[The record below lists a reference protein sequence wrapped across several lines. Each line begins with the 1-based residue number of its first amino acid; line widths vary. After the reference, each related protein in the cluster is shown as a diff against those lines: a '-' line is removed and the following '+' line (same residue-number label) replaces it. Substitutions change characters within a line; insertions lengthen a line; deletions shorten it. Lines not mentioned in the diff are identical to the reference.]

1 MPFAFYNR
9 LTRAQKKIYD
19 ESDRIGAIELY
30 RPETHRESVRRLGEA
45 LERGDRLATGTAAQ
59 ELLDG
64 LAKALGVPPVRVRVE
79 EQRPSWQTGELHGLY
94 QADEKGR
101 IQISLWMRTAQRAQ
115 VVKFKTFL
123 RTLLHELC
131 HHLDYHRLGLRDSF
145 HTEGFY
151 RRESSL
157 LRQLHADGAAPGNDS
172 TSPARRRVPGL
183 RGRSASV

>member
-1 MPFAFYNR
+1 VPFSFYNR
-9 LTRAQKKIYD
+9 LTKAQKKIYD
-19 ESDRIGAIELY
+19 ESDRIGSIELY
-30 RPETHRESVRRLGEA
+30 RPAVHRESVMRLGEA
-45 LERGDRLATGTAAQ
+45 LARGDRLATETAAQ
-59 ELLDG
+59 RLLDG
-64 LAKALGVPPVRVRVE
+64 LAGALAVPPVRVRI
-79 EQRPSWQTGELHGLY
+79 QDRRPSWQTGELHGLY

-131 HHLDYHRLGLRDSF
+131 HHLDYHRFRLRDSF

-157 LRQLHADGAAPGNDS
+157 LRQLHAESSRPGPDS
-172 TSPARRRVPGL
+172 TSATRRRTGGL
-183 RGRSASV
+183 RGRPASV